1 MLGQC
6 WTDAIQIVV
15 IILLISKT
23 GLRCRLDTMVEQ
35 YKWDASIQQLL
46 QDGMLTGYAL
56 VSRHGSVQAA
66 EGLLSSAMEASVHTV
81 SGVSRNSTG
90 PEQSASQM
98 QQFARAFSGASAQAS
113 AFCLAGQRAVI
124 FKQGDCD
131 ILAIS
136 RRRRLGL
143 CVHALP
149 FGILVCTYGR
159 TKLPQEVVPK
169 LLQICDT
176 LRS

>member
-1 MLGQC
+1 M
-6 WTDAIQIVV
+6 A
-15 IILLISKT
+15 
-23 GLRCRLDTMVEQ
+23 EQ

-66 EGLLSSAMEASVHTV
+66 EGVLSSATEASTYAA
-81 SGVSRNSTG
+81 SGVSRIENS
-90 PEQSASQM
+90 PEHPASQM
-98 QQFARAFSGASAQAS
+98 QQFARAFSGVNAQPS

>member
-1 MLGQC
+1 MITLMS
-6 WTDAIQIVV
+6 IR
-15 IILLISKT
+15 
-23 GLRCRLDTMVEQ
+23 GLQCRLDAMAEQ
-35 YKWDASIQQLL
+35 IKWDARIQQLL
-46 QDGMLTGYAL
+46 QDGTLTGYAL

-66 EGLLSSAMEASVHTV
+66 EGLLSSATEANSYTADGMFKHA
-81 SGVSRNSTG
+81 SR
-90 PEQSASQM
+90 PEQLATQM
-98 QQFARAFSGASAQAS
+98 QQFAKAFPGTGAQPV
-113 AFCLAGQRAVI
+113 AFHVGGQRAVV
-124 FKQGDCD
+124 FKRGDCD

>member
-1 MLGQC
+1 M
-6 WTDAIQIVV
+6 AEPH
-15 IILLISKT
+15 
-23 GLRCRLDTMVEQ
+23 R
-35 YKWDASIQQLL
+35 WDARIQQLL
-46 QDGMLTGYAL
+46 QNGTLTGYAL

-66 EGLLSSAMEASVHTV
+66 EGLLSSAIEAIPYR
-81 SGVSRNSTG
+81 GNGMLRNSDS
-90 PEQSASQM
+90 PEHPASQM
-98 QQFARAFSGASAQAS
+98 QQFAKAFPGTGAQPS
-113 AFCLAGQRAVI
+113 AFHLAGQCAVV

>member
-1 MLGQC
+1 M
-6 WTDAIQIVV
+6 A
-15 IILLISKT
+15 
-23 GLRCRLDTMVEQ
+23 EQ
-35 YKWDASIQQLL
+35 LKWDASIQQLL

-66 EGLLSSAMEASVHTV
+66 EGVLSSATEASPCAA
-81 SGVSRNSTG
+81 SGVSGNNDS
-90 PEQSASQM
+90 PEHPASQM
-98 QQFARAFSGASAQAS
+98 QQFARAFSGASALPS
-113 AFCLAGQRAVI
+113 AFCLAGQRAIV